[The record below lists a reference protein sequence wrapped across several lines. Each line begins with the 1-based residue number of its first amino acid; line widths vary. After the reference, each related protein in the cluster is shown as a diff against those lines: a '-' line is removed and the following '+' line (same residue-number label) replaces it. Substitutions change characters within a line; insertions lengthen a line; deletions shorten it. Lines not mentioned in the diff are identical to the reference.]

1 MYEFVRELTDC
12 LKTLHEIS
20 QCTVVHFDLCTPL
33 ENNSKDKLSKI
44 ISEYLTINLLQ
55 PYLPRNCYSLS
66 SRFRFLL
73 LKAAVDSIVLTTGLP
88 PQTNALVICRR
99 GCVEKREKDR
109 EHLIALCKHQQACTI
124 FIDLIR
130 VMLIRGLGSYG
141 PQPGSSSP
149 ALPY

>member
-1 MYEFVRELTDC
+1 MLYTCALV
-12 LKTLHEIS
+12 
-20 QCTVVHFDLCTPL
+20 Q
-33 ENNSKDKLSKI
+33 NNSKDKLSKI
-44 ISEYLTINLLQ
+44 LSACLCINLPQ
-55 PYLPRNCYSLS
+55 PYLPRNCYSPS

-73 LKAAVDSIVLTTGLP
+73 LKAAVDSIVLTTCLP
-88 PQTNALVICRR
+88 PQTNALVICTR
-99 GCVEKREKDR
+99 GRVEKRERERDR